1 MRRTKSA
8 FCTELRQWKG
18 RRWVH
23 CPSLTAG
30 ERDGSWLTVLHV
42 EGTKGGHDDGL
53 PKAVRPG
60 DTSQLRLT
68 KTERLTRRA
77 LLVARPGT

>member
-1 MRRTKSA
+1 
-8 FCTELRQWKG
+8 
-18 RRWVH
+18 
-23 CPSLTAG
+23 
-30 ERDGSWLTVLHV
+30 VLHV

-68 KTERLTRRA
+68 KTGRLTRRA
-77 LLVARPGT
+77 LLVARPWDLGLDGQSQSMLAGPRPVFHHLTTSTVGSQ